1 MGLRRGRKGAAV
13 VIGVGGNDRTHG
25 ADGTNGLV
33 GRVPNWGSALPG
45 GLWGRG
51 WVGEAAYAKMRGDR
65 GMNGEWSTS
74 RLL

>member
-1 MGLRRGRKGAAV
+1 MGWEGMIGRMGLMG
-13 VIGVGGNDRTHG
+13 
-25 ADGTNGLV
+25 
-33 GRVPNWGSALPG
+33 PM